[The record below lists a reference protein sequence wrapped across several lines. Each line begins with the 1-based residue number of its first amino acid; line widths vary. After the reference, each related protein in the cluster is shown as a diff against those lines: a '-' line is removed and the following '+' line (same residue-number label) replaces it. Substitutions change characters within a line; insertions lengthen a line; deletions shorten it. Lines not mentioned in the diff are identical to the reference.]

1 MTIKKLEFYND
12 HRASRFFDLYDELP
26 GQVTISVI
34 EPNQFSGWHMHKLQ
48 YDKFTVVCGRV
59 KVVVIKQDGTINEH
73 ILDASVPETLH
84 ILPTEIHSYKNFS
97 EKSVLSYYLS
107 KKHNEADEYRFS
119 EEEIYK
125 RFKYKI

>member
-1 MTIKKLEFYND
+1 MPIKKLEFYND

-107 KKHNEADEYRFS
+107 K
-119 EEEIYK
+119 
-125 RFKYKI
+125 